1 MIKLLIT
8 TIVFSLMI
16 IQNVFPQKINYEN
29 SSVPAETSPLHLYP
43 QNLPE
48 QDFSNE
54 ELSIMNEMENL
65 KRQDKAENRE
75 KICDLQKKLEM
86 ISGRTT
92 TSAGTISIISS
103 SENIKTTGNLT
114 EAVTLNKIYNSF
126 SGSIKAIATQ
136 VEQSLPERGTIWV
149 AVASGRSD
157 VGAGTSP
164 DTILFFNSTNNGSS
178 YSLVKRIALGV
189 GIKVK
194 SDQMD
199 LEIVE
204 PDTGSTYL
212 HLVIGFIR
220 DGYTGRSGAGLI
232 SLKKSDLSFGGTE
245 LYFPGNNIATNKYS
259 KPRITSDNTVWPNDA
274 YITIVVTQDSVDLG
288 TNYILTKMCRIINP
302 YTVTPLVTYYPSN
315 FAVTFYGTSETAQTD
330 IAFYSD
336 GFFHNGDSLVF
347 VQSGFP
353 QLEHVVLIYK
363 VFGFSSSQYPVP
375 RRALID
381 FSHVKQYARIGSNGG
396 DFQKKMMIVYTD
408 NYLYNNSYLTELS
421 SYKTTDG
428 INWTKYVLISGYYDL
443 NFPKNPDIIGKRF
456 TDGKYNVAMK
466 VETPLKDI
474 FTTIVIE
481 DLTIQSA
488 NFDLNNR
495 SEKMEASVKP
505 GFRNAPYDSSLMIFP
520 SASGVNSLAGR
531 KMVCPGFRFFV
542 EGTYYTYGYY
552 GNDMTTA
559 FLRNAS
565 SPYNIMDSSQSY
577 NFGAYPFH
585 NSVSGSYYFS
595 VRSRNALETWYY
607 APVNVNDSTFLPIEF
622 YHPSAAYGNNLKL
635 VDTSPVEYGI
645 FSGDIN
651 YDGIIDVTDALKIYN
666 DAKVLLT
673 GYVVSDLDGNSFV
686 DASDLL
692 IVYNNMTALVS
703 VIRP

>member
-1 MIKLLIT
+1 MTKLIIIT
-8 TIVFSLMI
+8 VVFTLMM
-16 IQNVFPQKINYEN
+16 IQNAFSQKINYEN
-29 SSVPAETSPLHLYP
+29 TSAPAEVSPINLYC
-43 QNLPE
+43 QNLPP
-48 QDFSNE
+48 QDLSNE
-54 ELSIMNEMENL
+54 EQSIMNEMENL
-65 KRQDKAENRE
+65 KRQNVGGNRE
-75 KICDLQKKLEM
+75 KLCELQKKLEI

-92 TSAGTISIISS
+92 TSTGTVSIVSS
-103 SENIKTTGNLT
+103 SQDFKVNGNQT
-114 EAVTLNKIYNSF
+114 DGVTLNSIYTSL

-136 VEQSLPERGTIWV
+136 TEQSLPDEGTIWV
-149 AVASGRSD
+149 AVASGRND
-157 VGAGTSP
+157 IGAGTSP
-164 DTILFFNSTNNGSS
+164 DTILFFNSTNNGST
-178 YSLVKRIALGV
+178 YNLVKRIALGA

-199 LEIVE
+199 LEIIE

-232 SLKKSDLSFGGTE
+232 CLKKSDLSFGGTE
-245 LYFPGNNIATNKYS
+245 LFFPGNNVTTNKYS
-259 KPRITSDNTVWPNDA
+259 KPRITSDNTVWANDA
-274 YITIVVTQDSVDLG
+274 YITIVVTQDSSDSGV
-288 TNYILTKMCRIINP
+288 NYILTKVCRIINP
-302 YTVTPLVTYYPSN
+302 YTVTPSITYLKSN

-330 IAFYSD
+330 VAFYSD
-336 GFFHNGDSLVF
+336 NGGAFGDSLVF

-363 VFGFSSSQYPVP
+363 SEAISFNYPVA
-375 RRALID
+375 RSALID

-396 DFQKKMMIVYTD
+396 PYQRKMMIVYTD

-428 INWTKYVLISGYYDL
+428 INWTKSVMVSGYYDL
-443 NFPKNPDIIGKRF
+443 NFPKSPDIIGKRF

-474 FTTIVIE
+474 FTTIVVE

-520 SASGVNSLAGR
+520 TATGVNSLAGR

-559 FLRNAS
+559 FLRNPS
-565 SPYNIMDSSQSY
+565 SPYNILDSSQSY

-595 VRSRNALETWYY
+595 VRSRNALETWCS

-635 VDTSPVEYGI
+635 VDTSPVEYAI

-651 YDGIIDVTDALKIYN
+651 YDGIIDVTDVLKIYN

-673 GYVVSDLDGNSFV
+673 GYVVSDLNSDNFV
-686 DASDLL
+686 DSSDLL
-692 IVYNNMTALVS
+692 IGYNNMTTVVS